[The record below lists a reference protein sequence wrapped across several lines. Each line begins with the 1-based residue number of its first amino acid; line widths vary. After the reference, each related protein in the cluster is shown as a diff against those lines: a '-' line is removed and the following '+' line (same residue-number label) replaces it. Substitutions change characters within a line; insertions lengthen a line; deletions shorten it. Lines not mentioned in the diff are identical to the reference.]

1 VKFVGGRAK
10 DEPVIAD
17 DGKLGSEFGSTEVS
31 RGLSWSRGCLGFLL
45 ALSSVKEVNSG
56 LALLGVM
63 FSPS

>member
-10 DEPVIAD
+10 DEPVFAD
-17 DGKLGSEFGSTEVS
+17 GGKLGSEFGRTAVS
-31 RGLSWSRGCLGFLL
+31 RGLPWSRGCLGFLL

-56 LALLGVM
+56 LGVM